1 MCVKCKTFIF
11 SFFNTL
17 YLQFI
22 IIRSDCTQK
31 IYRNSLFIFFYL
43 FIWLSVCLFILFFIY
58 LSVCL
63 CICFNIYLSVRLFNC
78 LFICLSVSLFVCLS
92 VCLFIC
98 GGEAERE
105 LNPKRHIWERL
116 LPDLCIDE
124 RGVATYRGVAF
135 EVRGKG
141 LCRAPTINNGGIK

>member
-1 MCVKCKTFIF
+1 MIVLKKSTGTVYS
-11 SFFNTL
+11 SFFICL
-17 YLQFI
+17 
-22 IIRSDCTQK
+22 SDCL
-31 IYRNSLFIFFYL
+31 Y
-43 FIWLSVCLFILFFIY
+43 VCLYCFLFTC
-58 LSVCL
+58 LLVCL